1 MNYTVSSID
10 AAQLEQYKRSSIMLS
25 QIAAYVED
33 FCNEEDTTL
42 VGVVRLL
49 AEYHQLKADN
59 LYEKLEKL
67 KSIEE

>member
-1 MNYTVSSID
+1 
-10 AAQLEQYKRSSIMLS
+10 MLS
-25 QIAAYVED
+25 QISAYVED

-59 LYEKLEKL
+59 LYKKLYEL
-67 KSIEE
+67 KREEE

>member
-10 AAQLEQYKRSSIMLS
+10 AAQLEEYKRSSIMLS
-25 QIAAYVED
+25 QISAYVED

-49 AEYHQLKADN
+49 AEYHQLKAEN
-59 LYEKLEKL
+59 LYQKLYKL